1 MLIKFYYFSAVR
13 STDTADTATATHYVP
28 ILHIQWLRA
37 RQFSSN
43 NAQLLWLVQFY
54 CGVAG
59 TGAGPGPV
67 PGSYLWSFV
76 TTWHLFGSQQS
87 RASPCSPDPLLSL
100 RVTADSPTVIK
111 YFCVHKIFVRN
122 LADNAAITE
131 YQVLDVGRRQGC
143 LLRNTELQPCPVH
156 RCHRV
161 MLRTIFD
168 CLKYQILNCLFFTSL
183 WLYWWLESKVKSV

>member
-28 ILHIQWLRA
+28 ILHWLQP

-87 RASPCSPDPLLSL
+87 RARPGPTALAPCHGRQSDSHQIFLRAQNICEKPGRKCRHHRVSGLGCGQETRLSVTKHWTTAVPRAPMSPCHVAND
-100 RVTADSPTVIK
+100 
-111 YFCVHKIFVRN
+111 
-122 LADNAAITE
+122 
-131 YQVLDVGRRQGC
+131 
-143 LLRNTELQPCPVH
+143 
-156 RCHRV
+156 
-161 MLRTIFD
+161 
-168 CLKYQILNCLFFTSL
+168 L
-183 WLYWWLESKVKSV
+183 WLFKISNIELSILHVFMTWWLESKVKSV

>member
-37 RQFSSN
+37 RQFNSN

-111 YFCVHKIFVRN
+111 YFCVHKIFVRT

-131 YQVLDVGRRQGC
+131 YQVLDVGWDKAVC
-143 LLRNTELQPCPVH
+143 YET
-156 RCHRV
+156 
-161 MLRTIFD
+161 
-168 CLKYQILNCLFFTSL
+168 LNCSRAPGTDVTVSCCERSL
-183 WLYWWLESKVKSV
+183 IV